1 MKRMSMTAY
10 LLLHT
15 NPGPLQLP
23 GKPEKDARHRNRD
36 HGESVRKM
44 LLEVIR
50 EGGRMTTCDIRRIT
64 GLEWPH
70 QHLKKLQEQG
80 QVIETK
86 VRSGTVRNNYY
97 EICNGQHQ

>member
-23 GKPEKDARHRNRD
+23 EQQGKDARHRNRD
-36 HGESVRKM
+36 HGESVRRK

-50 EGGRMTTCDIRRIT
+50 EGGRMTTCDIRRVT
-64 GLEWPH
+64 GIPYPH

-97 EICNGQHQ
+97 ELNHGQHQ